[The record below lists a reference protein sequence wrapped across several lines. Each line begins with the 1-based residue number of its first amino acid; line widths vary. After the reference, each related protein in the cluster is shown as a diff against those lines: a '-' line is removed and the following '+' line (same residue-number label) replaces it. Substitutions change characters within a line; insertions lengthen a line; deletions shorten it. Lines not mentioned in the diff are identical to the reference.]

1 MGSLARTLKRT
12 VQKRQTFLLEA
23 EGAPTLTGRIRA
35 VKLGDTLRTTGA
47 ATSPYAAIFEGRAS
61 AEERKNLIPA
71 YTDDPEGFESYISTG
86 KRVSEANLVLGIYDL
101 RDAET
106 GEEVTLTFSFASE
119 GVNEGVNE
127 DAVTLA
133 DLRQIYDQR
142 DLETIENSIFK
153 LSNGAAK
160 PGVIVDSD
168 TFRKSAR
175 GVAPLGENLR
185 N

>member
-47 ATSPYAAIFEGRAS
+47 ATSPYAAIFEGRSS

-86 KRVSEANLVLGIYDL
+86 KRISEANLVLGIYDL

-119 GVNEGVNE
+119 GVNE
-127 DAVTLA
+127 DAVTLT

-175 GVAPLGENLR
+175 GVAPPSENLR